1 MRFFL
6 LLAAVALFAAQAPSR
21 PQSMSSAGSDVPDR
35 SYRLLREDE
44 DWSFLADPKLRQ
56 DFWDPVKYIRLRHGR
71 NDWFLTISGEAR
83 EVWEQNRSM
92 DPGK

>member
-6 LLAAVALFAAQAPSR
+6 LLAAVALFAAQAPSW
-21 PQSMSSAGSDVPDR
+21 PQAVSSAGSDVPDR

-56 DFWDPVKYIRLRHGR
+56 DFWDPIKYIRLRRGR
-71 NDWFLTISGEAR
+71 RRLVSHN
-83 EVWEQNRSM
+83 
-92 DPGK
+92 